1 MINNVVV
8 RASQPARASHIPQ
21 TTVVLDS
28 GIGGTSESMTQKHEY
43 VGDGVYHEFLKASG
57 YPFKFMRRFL
67 QFIHATHHF
76 LTDHLVPG
84 D

>member
-43 VGDGVYHEFLKASG
+43 VGEGVYHEV
-57 YPFKFMRRFL
+57 FKGLSVSF
-67 QFIHATHHF
+67 
-76 LTDHLVPG
+76 
-84 D
+84 